1 MVGVVDDGC
10 CCCWEVCWGGFVA
23 VVVFGG
29 GVLVVGCV
37 VDEGMNEMESVPEK
51 RTTLTA
57 RATGKM
63 AVPGRG

>member
-1 MVGVVDDGC
+1 M
-10 CCCWEVCWGGFVA
+10 A
-23 VVVFGG
+23 VVVVVLGG
-29 GVLVVGCV
+29 AVVVVGCV
-37 VDEGMNEMESVPEK
+37 VDEGMKEMESVPEK